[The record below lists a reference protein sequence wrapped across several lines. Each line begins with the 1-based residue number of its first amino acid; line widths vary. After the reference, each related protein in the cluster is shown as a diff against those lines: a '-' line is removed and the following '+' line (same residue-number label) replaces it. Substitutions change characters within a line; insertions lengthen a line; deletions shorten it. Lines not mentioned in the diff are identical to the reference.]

1 MVHLWDME
9 VVNGHLNALH
19 GEKVS
24 AATMLVLLE
33 YKKLADAIRRGTCR
47 VHAFADGDRE
57 LLQETFGRKGI
68 LGALEKEN
76 TSGTSG
82 WCKHRNTFRCT
93 SGNP

>member
-9 VVNGHLNALH
+9 VVNGHLDALH

-33 YKKLADAIRRGTCR
+33 YKKLADAIRRGACR
-47 VHAFADGDRE
+47 VHVFTDGDRE

-68 LGALEKEN
+68 LGALEKE
-76 TSGTSG
+76 TP
-82 WCKHRNTFRCT
+82 RNFWTM
-93 SGNP
+93 